1 MHSSGGRVKCSQCG
15 DIPEVACIQ
24 VCVGNGGGDSQCGDI
39 QKVRIVFSTAPRL

>member
-24 VCVGNGGGDSQCGDI
+24 VCVGNGG
-39 QKVRIVFSTAPRL
+39 VIVNVGTYKK